1 MTLNRLVG
9 FGLLSASVLL
19 GLGGCGDK
27 DGDDSSTADDSV
39 TQDDDLDDD
48 GLTNDEEEALG
59 TDPEDADTDGDGCD
73 DKDEI
78 DLGHDPLDDSDDC
91 EYFEATVMFVSLRT
105 GYDQSGLSGYTGVDS
120 NGAAYSQD
128 TPWVEVQLVT
138 DDYFDAYD
146 DRYACT
152 WVANVVPA
160 GGGSFVA
167 DDFGVSDL
175 WIGYGVNFELF
186 VSEDGTPQTDC
197 YDFDPE
203 VWGEDSPT
211 AVLESTE
218 FGVGFAPMSAEFQT
232 TLQGAVE
239 GANLDWDLDW
249 APYVFSYYLGFADI
263 DTGEVGVGEVGF
275 GFAYELDEQM
285 GFIYDEAGD
294 AITRELGPDGTV
306 DELPPYSFVSGGSL
320 YGYYTTGLTGE

>member
-218 FGVGFAPMSAEFQT
+218 FGVGFAPMSAEFAT

-239 GANLDWDLDW
+239 GANLDWDADW

>member
-19 GLGGCGDK
+19 GLGGCGEK
-27 DGDDSSTADDSV
+27 DGDDSAPSDDSV
-39 TQDDDLDDD
+39 VQDDDLDDD
-48 GLTNDEEEALG
+48 GLTNEEEDALG
-59 TDPEDADTDGDGCD
+59 TDPEEADTDGDGCD

-78 DLGHDPLDDSDDC
+78 DEGHDPLDDSDDC

-105 GYDQSGLSGYTGVDS
+105 GYDQAGLSGYTGVDS
-120 NGAAYSQD
+120 SGAAFNQE

-152 WVANVVPA
+152 WLGNVVPA
-160 GGGSFVA
+160 SGSNYVL
-167 DDFGVSDL
+167 DDFGVADL
-175 WIGYGVNFELF
+175 WAGYAVKLEL
-186 VSEDGTPQTDC
+186 VVAEDGTPQTDC
-197 YDFDPE
+197 YDFDPT

-211 AVLESTE
+211 TIIEATE
-218 FGVGFAPMSAEFQT
+218 FGVGFGPMSGEFAG
-232 TLQGAVE
+232 TLQTAVE
-239 GANLDWDLDW
+239 GAALDWDLDW
-249 APYVFSYYLGFADI
+249 APYVFSYYLGFADL
-263 DTGEVGVGEVGF
+263 TSGEVSVGEIGF

-285 GFIYDEAGD
+285 GFVYDEAGES
-294 AITRELGPDGTV
+294 ITRELGPDGTV

-320 YGYYTTGLTGE
+320 YGYYTYSITGE